1 MKISPKQKSVQDY
14 ILNMI
19 GNGMRQGDL
28 LPTIAEFAKILEVSP
43 MTINKAVNGL
53 VEQDILYKTQ
63 GKGTFVKVDS
73 GFEISTKIFPK
84 KNGRSKIAFITPF
97 WQNDAFM
104 KDITVGVMEGID
116 SEHYSLETHHV
127 WIPKFKEETVLR
139 DVAERQNGI
148 ILISHHDEEVTK
160 VVDHLLEQSYPIVF
174 LDTYPLHRPCFS
186 VTSDNE
192 DAAIQATEYLIN
204 KGHRKIVHLTG
215 DINSSTIGRKKG
227 YERTMRMHDLEPA
240 TYCLEP
246 VAGNCDYE
254 KERAD
259 FWNLFSEG
267 VESPT
272 AVFTYCDGLAI
283 RLSNEFAKRGIRVP
297 EDVSLIGLDNDEGT
311 AGMEVPLTTISQ
323 SKRQMGY
330 KAVQLLEDIL
340 AGKCRSYEK
349 YFLQAKLI
357 ERKSV
362 KDINQ

>member
-1 MKISPKQKSVQDY
+1 MKIPPKQKMVQDY

-19 GNGMRQGDL
+19 GNGMRHGDL
-28 LPTIAEFAKILEVSP
+28 LPTIAEFAEILEVSP
-43 MTINKAVNGL
+43 MTVNKAVNGL

-84 KNGRSKIAFITPF
+84 TNGRSKIAFITPF
-97 WQNDAFM
+97 FQNDAFM

-148 ILISHHDEEVTK
+148 ILISHHSEEVTK
-160 VVDHLLEQSYPIVF
+160 VVDHLLEESYPIVF

-192 DAAIQATEYLIN
+192 DAAIQATEYLIK

-215 DINSSTIGRKKG
+215 EMNSSTIERRKG
-227 YERTMRMHDLEPA
+227 YERTMHIHNLEPA
-240 TYCLEP
+240 TYCIESL
-246 VAGNCDYE
+246 VCNHE
-254 KERAD
+254 KEYLD
-259 FWNLFSEG
+259 FWNLFTEDATR
-267 VESPT
+267 PT

-283 RLSNEFAKRGIRVP
+283 RLSSEFAKRGISIP
-297 EDVSLIGLDNDEGT
+297 DDISLIGLDNDEGT
-311 AGMEVPLTTISQ
+311 AGLEVPLTTISQ
-323 SKRQMGY
+323 PKRQMGY
-330 KAVQLLEDIL
+330 KAVRLLEDIL
-340 AGKCRSYEK
+340 AGRCRSYEK